1 MAKYLRDISIW
12 VSSEEKNATNL
23 ALETNFLEVLYL
35 DCLPKVETG
44 GIAKV
49 VIRPRRTVVDEAL
62 KLMINPS
69 VIHFSKEFDFEKY
82 DGAEKPAK
90 KRMALDFLQSSLIE
104 VAQLKMW
111 NCKPFLEAYNAVLAR
126 NLVNERPWGKP
137 VMGPKR
143 IKAQP
148 WCNYDSDKAEIYV
161 AFFKGTKLLGKV
173 RLADVQPGDVWINEA
188 VGKLEWES
196 EVDVKLTSRDGLSSW
211 CCKAPV

>member
-1 MAKYLRDISIW
+1 MSKYLRDISFW
-12 VSSEEKNATNL
+12 VSPEERKTTNFP
-23 ALETNFLEVLYL
+23 LETNFLEVLYL

-49 VIRPRRTVVDEAL
+49 VIRPCRTVVDETL
-62 KLMINPS
+62 KVMIHSN
-69 VIHFSKEFDFEKY
+69 VIQFSKEFDFEKY
-82 DGAEKPAK
+82 DGAEKMARK
-90 KRMALDFLQSSLIE
+90 LMALDFLQASLIE

-111 NCKPFLEAYNAVLAR
+111 NSKPFLRAYDEVLAR

-161 AFFKGTKLLGKV
+161 AFFRGTKLLVKV
-173 RLADVQPGDVWINEA
+173 WLADVKPGDVWINDA

-196 EVDVKLTSRDGLSSW
+196 EEDVKLTSRDGLSLW
-211 CCKAPV
+211 YCKAPV